1 MCCTGASWPVGFDY
15 EVNRA
20 ETRAVRLAFQKY
32 GHFFNRD
39 TCVDLFVDNTSCL
52 AAINRRMSRSDGI
65 TAELCGLLKFLQRN
79 GIAVQ
84 ARYITSKDNPA
95 DPYSRL

>member
-52 AAINRRMSRSDGI
+52 AAINRRMSVQMGS
-65 TAELCGLLKFLQRN
+65 QRN
-79 GIAVQ
+79 CAG
-84 ARYITSKDNPA
+84 Y
-95 DPYSRL
+95 